1 MIVVNFSHPLTG
13 EQQARIEA
21 ITEERIKRLIEV
33 ACQMDTEQPFDVQIV
48 ELADQVGLSAYEW
61 QAEDILVNY
70 PALAPAA
77 VAMAAELHGRTGHFP
92 PALRLK
98 RTSDTLPRFV
108 VAEIVY
114 LDAIRRE
121 ARGATIAE
129 SIAQ

>member
-13 EQQARIEA
+13 EQQARTEA

-33 ACQMDTEQPFDVQIV
+33 SCQLDINEDFGPQIV
-48 ELADQVGLSAYEW
+48 KLTDQAGLSSYDW
-61 QAEDILVNY
+61 QTEDILANY

-77 VAMAAELHGRTGHFP
+77 VAMAAELHGRAGYFL

-98 RTSDTLPRFV
+98 QTDGAPPRFV

-114 LDAIRRE
+114 LDAIRRG